1 MTDRTKASLECCPR
15 NRRLDGFIAQRIRE
29 SIFHGVKYLVT
40 PNLHYSERI
49 YWIIAVTACFGYA
62 AYLVVDLIVKYNKNP
77 LIISFQSKETQIS
90 QIPFP
95 AITICNVNILKGPLI
110 EEIVLE
116 YDRRYAEGMK
126 KNLTE
131 DQLLKEPDFESLLSD
146 YLQLGRF
153 CFQAKSFRRYFEED
167 IYDANGH
174 PDYLFETN
182 KNLLSLDKENYAV
195 FNEIMDIYNNE
206 LGELYKDA
214 THNCE
219 DMILKCMW
227 EDKVLPCQKLFFEID
242 TRHGHC
248 CVFNMIPKYILGNL
262 QDNDTRTTS
271 EKSRLPKLAIEEWK
285 QFDTRNMILP
295 EDSTINRSYPRHQK
309 AGGKPFGLSIL
320 INPELDLYSTC
331 NTNDAVGFK
340 MVPHSPISFPRIM
353 DKGMPIPPSSEVFV
367 EIEPVLTIGNDDLIS
382 VDRKKRH
389 CYVKGEMKLRHYK
402 FYSAE
407 NCLEECIAEFMYRNC
422 SCIRYEMP
430 RNSSQKLCGAKDGD
444 CITRVRMDAA
454 GKSGRCSYCW
464 PPCTEVRYKLQQT
477 QLPLRENYSSFLYD
491 THKEKNKTA
500 SNFSI
505 LHIYFGTDSLYAT
518 ERNSLYDAAALIA
531 NAGGLLGLTLGFSII
546 ALLQLIYFF
555 TLEAWF
561 KYKSMRESD
570 TVTPFKN
577 ENKDL
582 LNQPIRMF
590 SVTGTPR
597 PTIES
602 EPEHYNW
609 AQRRT
614 QILRH
619 TGPVNNDIST
629 NNATE
634 SKFRRILISKQI
646 PFPYLS

>member
-1 MTDRTKASLECCPR
+1 MADKTQASLECCPR
-15 NRRLDGFIAQRIRE
+15 NRRLEGFIAQRIRE

-40 PNLHYSERI
+40 PNLHYSE
-49 YWIIAVTACFGYA
+49 
-62 AYLVVDLIVKYNKNP
+62 
-77 LIISFQSKETQIS
+77 S
-90 QIPFP
+90 
-95 AITICNVNILKGPLI
+95 
-110 EEIVLE
+110 E
-116 YDRRYAEGMK
+116 YDRQLREGMK

-131 DQLLKEPDFESLLSD
+131 DQLLKDPGFENLLSEF
-146 YLQLGRF
+146 LQLGRF

-167 IYDANGH
+167 IYDAKGH
-174 PDYLFETN
+174 PDYLLSVN
-182 KNLLSLDKENYAV
+182 KDLLSLDNENYAIL
-195 FNEIMDIYNNE
+195 NEIMDLYNNE
-206 LGELYKDA
+206 LGDLYKDV

-227 EDKVLPCQKLFFEID
+227 ENKVLPCQKLFFEID

-262 QDNDTRTTS
+262 KDNDTRTTS
-271 EKSRLPKLAIEEWK
+271 EKSHLPKLAIEEWK
-285 QFDTRNMILP
+285 QFDTSNMILP
-295 EDSTINRSYPRHQK
+295 EDSTVKRSYPRHQK

-340 MVPHSPISFPRIM
+340 ADFTFQMVPHSPISFPRIM
-353 DKGMPIPPSSEVFV
+353 DKGMAIPPSSEVFV
-367 EIEPVLTIGNDDLIS
+367 EIEPVLTIGHDDLIS
-382 VDRKKRH
+382 VDRTKRH
-389 CYVKGEMKLRHYK
+389 CYVKGEMKLKHYK

-407 NCLEECIAEFMYRNC
+407 NCLEECIAEFMYQNC

-430 RNSSQKLCGAKDGD
+430 RNSSQKLCGPKDSD
-444 CITRVRMDAA
+444 CITRVRMASA

-491 THKEKNKTA
+491 THKEQNKTA
-500 SNFSI
+500 SNYSI

-518 ERNSLYDAAALIA
+518 ERNSLYDASALIA

-561 KYKSMRESD
+561 RYKSMRESD

-582 LNQPIRMF
+582 LNPPIPMF
-590 SVTGTPR
+590 NVTGAPR
-597 PTIES
+597 PTVES

-619 TGPVNNDIST
+619 TGPVNNGVST

-634 SKFRRILISKQI
+634 SMFKRILISKHS